1 MDTERT
7 APPGPRRRRGGRS
20 RAGWERIPLPAL
32 PERRPASAG
41 LRDRGQEREL
51 SPSTELSR
59 EEADLLMG
67 DLPPAGNPLAVEET
81 HRPGPD
87 HVPSQDGAKRTGAP
101 GAVVLN
107 DLVEEIERDLEREL
121 ARYAQVG
128 ALPAYRRTACCS
140 LPADS
145 GRRAA
150 GQTRPDDSG
159 RR

>member
-1 MDTERT
+1 MDTEHT
-7 APPGPRRRRGGRS
+7 APPGRRRRRGGRS

-32 PERRPASAG
+32 PERPPVPAG
-41 LRDRGQEREL
+41 RRNRGQEREL

-59 EEADLLMG
+59 EEADLLIG
-67 DLPPAGNPLAVEET
+67 DVPPAGDPLAVEET
-81 HRPGPD
+81 HRPGRD
-87 HVPSQDGAKRTGAP
+87 HVPSQDREARTGAP
-101 GAVVLN
+101 GAAVLN

-128 ALPAYRRTACCS
+128 ALPAYRRTTCCS

-145 GRRAA
+145 GRRVAE
-150 GQTRPDDSG
+150 QTRPDDSG